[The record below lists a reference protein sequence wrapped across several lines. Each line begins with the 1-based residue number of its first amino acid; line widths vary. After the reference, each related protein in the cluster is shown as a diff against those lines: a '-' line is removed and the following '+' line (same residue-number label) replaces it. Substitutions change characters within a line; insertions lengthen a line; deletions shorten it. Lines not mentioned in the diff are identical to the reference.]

1 MVTLAGLMLPVL
13 RYAKVFLRLG
23 RRPPVDLREGSVI
36 EFRVWPNDLDLNG
49 HLTNSRYFALMDA
62 ARYDMVIR
70 SGTWEVWRLNGWAPV
85 VASQRIR
92 FRRSLRPWA
101 RYAIRTRTLGW
112 DERNLY
118 IQHTFERGGVV
129 HAEATIRAAILGRDR
144 KPVSL
149 PELMKAS
156 GWTEGVPELPERIK
170 KWIEVELA
178 DFPDS

>member
-1 MVTLAGLMLPVL
+1 MLPIL

-23 RRPPVDLREGSVI
+23 RRPPVDLRDWSSI
-36 EFRVWPNDLDLNG
+36 SFRVWPNDLDLNG

-70 SGTWEVWRLNGWAPV
+70 SGTWDVWRRNGWSPV

-101 RYAIRTRTLGW
+101 RYELKTRTLGW

-118 IQHTFERGGVV
+118 IAHRFEADGVV
-129 HAEATIRAAILGRDR
+129 CAEATIRAAILGRDG
-144 KPVSL
+144 KPVPL
-149 PELMKAS
+149 PRIMQES
-156 GWTEGVPELPERIK
+156 GWPGAAPELPARIRQ
-170 KWIEVELA
+170 WVEVELA
-178 DFPDS
+178 A